1 MDTIK
6 IKKGKVKMVAH
17 RGVSGLEMEN
27 TLAAFVAAGNRSHYG
42 IETDVHVT
50 KDKQIAVIHDD
61 NVKRVTGADRI
72 VEESTLEELQ
82 SLKLYDRME
91 GHFRTDLRIP
101 ILSEYIGICKKY
113 DKTAVLELKTEMQ
126 AEDIRQI
133 IQIIRKQNFLESVI
147 FISFSWENMLEIRR
161 QLPKQKAQ
169 YLAMECDQELIR
181 KLAENKLDLDIYYK
195 AITKELVEALHAAG
209 IEVNC
214 WTVDL
219 PEDAEKM
226 VSYGVDYITSNILE

>member
-6 IKKGKVKMVAH
+6 INKGNVKMVAH

-101 ILSEYIGICKKY
+101 ILSEYISICKKY
-113 DKTAVLELKTEMQ
+113 DKTAVLELKNEMQ

-169 YLAMECDQELIR
+169 YLAMECDQELIQ

-219 PEDAEKM
+219 PEDAKKM
-226 VSYGVDYITSNILE
+226 VACGVDYITSNILE

>member
-91 GHFRTDLRIP
+91 GRFRTDLRIP
-101 ILSEYIGICKKY
+101 ILSEYISICKKY
-113 DKTAVLELKTEMQ
+113 DKTAVLELKNEMQ

-226 VSYGVDYITSNILE
+226 VSCGVDYITSNILE